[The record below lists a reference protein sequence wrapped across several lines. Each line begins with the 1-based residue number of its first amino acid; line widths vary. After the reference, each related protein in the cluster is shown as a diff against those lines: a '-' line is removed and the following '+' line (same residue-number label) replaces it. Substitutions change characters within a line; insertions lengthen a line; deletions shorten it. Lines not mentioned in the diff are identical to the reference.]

1 MNRHYGAIFIAAAIF
16 AGRLAAVSHTIRRS
30 RALFSKLVWR
40 RFSGF
45 RRPRGVRKCNERG
58 IASAAGVSICPAPGA
73 ASGSLQD
80 IDELFGKPFL
90 RNALQVVSRMT

>member
-45 RRPRGVRKCNERG
+45 RRPRGVRKCNISWSRPPAGPRVGWPMTLMVDGSSILILE
-58 IASAAGVSICPAPGA
+58 ASVC
-73 ASGSLQD
+73 
-80 IDELFGKPFL
+80 KPL
-90 RNALQVVSRMT
+90 HR